1 MKKLIDT
8 YSKMESV
15 TPAAIQLIF
24 KGNPI
29 AESDTPTKINLQN
42 NDILE
47 VCRVPGVQNSQ
58 MVTKSSIP
66 GKNHNNNCSKTISF
80 KISILYIDT
89 QDQS

>member
-58 MVTKSSIP
+58 MGTKSSIP
-66 GKNHNNNCSKTISF
+66 GKNHNNNYSKMITIPNLN
-80 KISILYIDT
+80 KNV
-89 QDQS
+89 

>member
-66 GKNHNNNCSKTISF
+66 GKNQNNNYSNLNHINLNALV
-80 KISILYIDT
+80 I
-89 QDQS
+89 